1 MASKKEETASFVLRL
16 SQKIYNSENGEA
28 KLQWRG
34 NIRHVQSGEEKRFAN
49 YEDATEFVQ
58 SKLSDITMAAIED
71 KPEKDKKGILSQ
83 SFDFWKNMALNAP
96 KIVMDSIKDP
106 KGQAE
111 QIQQQITQ
119 FNDSISRKFED
130 KFGSKLELNNW
141 SLASK
146 ADQNELLEAIAKL
159 SDKVDGLSEKVAALD
174 SNDKNS

>member
-1 MASKKEETASFVLRL
+1 MANKKEETASFVLRL

-34 NIRHVQSGEEKRFAN
+34 NIRHVQSGEEKRFAS

-71 KPEKDKKGILSQ
+71 KPEEDQRGILSQ
-83 SFDFWKNMALNAP
+83 SFDFWKKMALNAP

-106 KGQAE
+106 KRQAE
-111 QIQQQITQ
+111 QIQEQITQ

-130 KFGSKLELNNW
+130 KFGSKIELDNW

-146 ADQNELLEAIAKL
+146 ADQNEILEAITKL
-159 SDKVDGLSEKVAALD
+159 SNKVDGLSEKVAALD
-174 SNDKNS
+174 SKNKNS

>member
-1 MASKKEETASFVLRL
+1 MANKKEETASFVLRL

-34 NIRHVQSGEEKRFAN
+34 NIRHVQSGEEKRFAS

-71 KPEKDKKGILSQ
+71 KPEEDQRGILSQ
-83 SFDFWKNMALNAP
+83 SFDFWKKMALNAP

-106 KGQAE
+106 KRQAE
-111 QIQQQITQ
+111 QIQEQITQ

-130 KFGSKLELNNW
+130 KFGSKIELDNW
-141 SLASK
+141 S
-146 ADQNELLEAIAKL
+146 
-159 SDKVDGLSEKVAALD
+159 
-174 SNDKNS
+174 